1 MGSDQQGPVG
11 DTHSTGND
19 QPIDR
24 RHEPESAPGAQ
35 PDERPHEPHD
45 QPLEGRRARQA
56 VWRRRSE
63 IPLIIAALVYLAAYT
78 VQVTLDPEPAL
89 AVVLE
94 AVVWGIWALFL
105 IDYLVSLSLAHS
117 RRRWFLRHLHE
128 LVILLLPVLRPLRL
142 LRLVPLLRVLNRSGG
157 DVLRGHIVLYVVAAM
172 VVLGYAGALA
182 VLDVEQ
188 DAPGATITTLSD
200 ALWWALTTVTSV
212 GYGDYYPVT
221 GTGRLVAAGLMI
233 GGIGV
238 LSAVTAAFASWLVEN
253 VASAR
258 AAEDDAARGSDGA
271 EERMQ
276 EQLASVS
283 LQIDTLTRQLAHGS
297 HRDRTPRE

>member
-1 MGSDQQGPVG
+1 M
-11 DTHSTGND
+11 GND
-19 QPIDR
+19 QDGSVGRADGSIN
-24 RHEPESAPGAQ
+24 
-35 PDERPHEPHD
+35 D
-45 QPLEGRRARQA
+45 QPVAPPDDQQQQDLAGRQARQA
-56 VWRRRSE
+56 TWRRRSE
-63 IPLIIAALVYLAAYT
+63 IPLIVAALVYLAAYT

-94 AVVWGIWALFL
+94 AVIWGVWALFL
-105 IDYLVSLSLAHS
+105 IDYLVSLTLAPS

-157 DVLRGHIVLYVVAAM
+157 DVLRGHIVLYVVSAM

-188 DAPGATITTLSD
+188 DAPGATIRTLPD

-221 GTGRLVAAGLMI
+221 GAGRLVAAGLMI

-258 AAEDDAARGSDGA
+258 AVSDDAAARVAGGS

-297 HRDRTPRE
+297 HRERAPGE